1 MSTDVGTIRISLTA
15 NTASFDGP
23 LAKSQQNAK
32 NAAKGIQ
39 DSFNGIDLGDAR
51 AGLMVLDEELGIHI
65 PRHVT
70 ALISQLPVLQTAFA
84 AAFPLLAVVAV
95 GKALADF
102 VEKEDQHAAALAKS
116 RAEVAQEAE
125 AMRGQASAIEVSN
138 LKLQDQINILTGKP
152 AVNGP
157 KILADEARE
166 AAHKLIDEYQK
177 AIDKIAEFATKN
189 QQGLIM
195 KALNGDDG
203 SRELAGMVNSHE
215 AAQAKIKADRMAAE
229 TEGNKEAV
237 KAADAAMAAENAT
250 FDKYIDGRMQKIRDE
265 VEARTKPHAQSAHD
279 NDGNALP
286 DVTVQE
292 SLAEATRQVN
302 SARAQELGILGPLIV
317 ARQEY
322 NKAAAG
328 QAEGDRLKGQ
338 KDVLSAI
345 SQGVQLE
352 DKAYNESKE
361 VQQAKD
367 RDLIASARQQVAL
380 GTMTADQLAKIEQDA
395 SEREYQA
402 EKDHNEKLLTLEAA
416 NPALVR
422 ATNAK
427 IEADAANHRA
437 KMTEIATTGIEADN
451 RELQKGVDELNRSY
465 KAQEEQAS
473 KAAEFDQKQIQDK
486 AKIALA
492 QVDIATATAKQTT
505 ELQLASGYIT
515 QQQAAA
521 QNLKTAQADTA
532 AQLKII
538 NDELDAQRERLIAI
552 GKATD
557 GGTMGTDAEIAQYRK
572 ALEAYQ
578 QAQNQKEEITK
589 KTNAEIAAANKAAAN
604 NETAQLRK
612 QLLDYQNIQ
621 KQTSQAAKQTFAQM
635 NADLTQFIT
644 TGKADWRSLG
654 QSAVTEIVKIGLQYL
669 ESKLLMTVA
678 DTSWGAA
685 ALAALGIHLAA
696 HKAAMGSEAA
706 SSAAAAGANTLADVP
721 FPENIPAA
729 ATVTGIGEGMAASA
743 MSAAGGA
750 LLPNREAMVHTHPE
764 EMILPR
770 NISQHIIHSMNNS
783 SGEGGGGD
791 TLQIHNNVKTE
802 FAGAREI
809 TQHIGKVSTSQMNK
823 FKRQNRN
830 RF

>member
-1 MSTDVGTIRISLTA
+1 MSADVGTIRISLVASTA
-15 NTASFDGP
+15 AFDGP
-23 LAKSQQNAK
+23 LDKSQQKAK

-39 DSFNGIDLGDAR
+39 DSFDGIDLSEAK

-95 GKALADF
+95 GKALGEF
-102 VEKEDQHAAALAKS
+102 IEKEEQHAAALAKS
-116 RAEVAQEAE
+116 RAEVAQVAE

-152 AVNGP
+152 PVNGP

-177 AIDKIAEFATKN
+177 AIDKVAEFATKN

-203 SRELAGMVNSHE
+203 SRELAGMVDAHQ
-215 AAQAKIKADRMAAE
+215 AAIAKIKADRLAAA

-237 KAADAAMAAENAT
+237 KAADDAMASENAT
-250 FDKYIDGRMQKIRDE
+250 FDKYVDGRMQKIKE
-265 VEARTKPHAQSAHD
+265 EIEARTKPHTVSAHD
-279 NDGNALP
+279 KDGNALA

-302 SARAQELGILGPLIV
+302 TARAQELGILSPLIV

-338 KDVLSAI
+338 KDLLSAI

-367 RDLIASARQQVAL
+367 RDLIASAKQQVAL

-395 SEREYQA
+395 SDREFTA
-402 EKDHNEKLLTLEAA
+402 EQDHNQKLLTIEAA
-416 NPALVR
+416 NPAMVR

-427 IEADAANHRA
+427 IEADAANHNA
-437 KMTEIATTGIEADN
+437 KMTELKTSAIEAGN
-451 RELQKGVDELNRSY
+451 RELQKGIEELNRFY
-465 KAQEEQAS
+465 KEQETQAA
-473 KAAEFDQKQIQDK
+473 KAAAFDQKQIQDK
-486 AKIALA
+486 AKLSLL
-492 QVDIATATAKQTT
+492 QNSIATDTAKQTT
-505 ELQLASGYIT
+505 EQQLATGQIT
-515 QQQAAA
+515 KQQAAE
-521 QNLKTAQADTA
+521 QNLATARADQKS
-532 AQLKII
+532 QLQII
-538 NDELDAQRERLIAI
+538 NDELDQQREKLVLI

-557 GGTMGTDAEIAQYRK
+557 GGTTGTDAQNEQYKK
-572 ALEAYQ
+572 AVEAYE
-578 QAQNQKEEITK
+578 QAENQKLEITK
-589 KTNAEIAAANKAAAN
+589 KTNAEIAAANKAAAD
-604 NETAQLRK
+604 NETSEWRK
-612 QLLDYQNIQ
+612 MFQDYGNLSKQMNQIARQSFGQVNQNIGQ
-621 KQTSQAAKQTFAQM
+621 
-635 NADLTQFIT
+635 LVT
-644 TGKADWRSLG
+644 TGKADFRGMAQSMTSDIVQVGLKYLEYKLFMAAADNDFI
-654 QSAVTEIVKIGLQYL
+654 QSALEAMGIHTAAQVAANVTEAQ
-669 ESKLLMTVA
+669 
-678 DTSWGAA
+678 
-685 ALAALGIHLAA
+685 
-696 HKAAMGSEAA
+696 
-706 SSAAAAGANTLADVP
+706 SSTATAGANTLADVP

-729 ATVTGIGEGMAASA
+729 ATVTGIGEGFTADAA
-743 MSAAGGA
+743 AARGA
-750 LLPNREAMVHTHPE
+750 LLPNREMNVRTHPE

-770 NISQHIIHSMNNS
+770 HISNFIVKSVGKETSDDSQPSYTYAPNIN
-783 SGEGGGGD
+783 
-791 TLQIHNNVKTE
+791 
-802 FAGAREI
+802 AGAATTKELHAMMAKEQQR
-809 TQHIGKVSTSQMNK
+809 QMRK
-823 FKRQNRN
+823 MARKHGVKL
-830 RF
+830 